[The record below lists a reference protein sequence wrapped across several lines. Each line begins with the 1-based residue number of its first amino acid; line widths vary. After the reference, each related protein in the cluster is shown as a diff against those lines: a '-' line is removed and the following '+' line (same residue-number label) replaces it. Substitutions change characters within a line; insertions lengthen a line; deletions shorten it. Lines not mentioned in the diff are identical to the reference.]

1 MNTLINSYLDY
12 IKKEILE
19 DILLFSPSY
28 ASILFY
34 NEKEDGLHFA
44 SYEIADAE
52 EPTLEATSDS
62 VDRLIFEHYEKA
74 KEEGRLVPGLSNE
87 IFEGESY
94 KIMPLKDLLKTILKI
109 QNPNFSNES
118 ITIIAYQMINL
129 TSSYKL
135 AKIIGIS
142 KQAMSQ
148 FLLGQRPLP
157 ERIKKEISIVLKID
171 CREFTEEIEQFLFD
185 ESDL

>member
-44 SYEIADAE
+44 SYETADPE

-94 KIMPLKDLLKTILKI
+94 KIMPLKDLLKVILKI
-109 QNPNFSNES
+109 QNPNLSNES
-118 ITIIAYQMINL
+118 ITILAYQMINL

-135 AKIIGIS
+135 AQMVGITR
-142 KQAMSQ
+142 QAMSR
-148 FLLGQRPLP
+148 FINGYRPFP
-157 ERIKKEISIVLKID
+157 DKVKKDIADLLKIEYS
-171 CREFTEEIEQFLFD
+171 EFSEEIEQFLFD
-185 ESDL
+185 EDDL

>member
-34 NEKEDGLHFA
+34 NEKEDGPHFT
-44 SYEIADAE
+44 SYETADPE

-62 VDRLIFEHYEKA
+62 VDRLIFDHYEKA

-94 KIMPLKDLLKTILKI
+94 KIMPLKDLLKIILKI
-109 QNPNFSNES
+109 QNPNLSNES
-118 ITIIAYQMINL
+118 ITILAYQMINL

-135 AKIIGIS
+135 AQIIGIS

-157 ERIKKEISIVLKID
+157 ERIKKEIAIVLKID
-171 CREFTEEIEQFLFD
+171 CREFSEDIEQFLFD
-185 ESDL
+185 EDDL